1 MKHVSIRAVCFVGLM
16 CLAVLSAHGRD
27 RTETLS
33 TVVLESF
40 NGETTREWSDGGQMR
55 TFDFAWDLRA
65 SGWATTVDGVSFPR
79 STFVEAWPRALF
91 GGNREG
97 RLIQS
102 FGVNGRFD
110 RQGHNWID
118 VFPVQD
124 GEAFEIPMPG
134 RVRSMD
140 MWVWGS
146 NLQYRLE
153 AYLRDAEGYM
163 HRIQLGSLA
172 FDGWRNLSA
181 SIPSH
186 IRQENRVLPAHARL
200 SFVKFRLWTQ
210 PNERSDNFFVYFNRL
225 NILTDMAHPY
235 FDGDDLANP
244 DLVSE
249 FWND

>member
-1 MKHVSIRAVCFVGLM
+1 
-16 CLAVLSAHGRD
+16 
-27 RTETLS
+27 
-33 TVVLESF
+33 VVLESF
-40 NGETTREWSDGGQMR
+40 NGETTKEWNDGGQAR
-55 TFDFAWDLRA
+55 TFDFSWDLKA
-65 SGWATTVDGVSFPR
+65 SNWATTLNDGGNQVSFPR
-79 STFVEAWPRALF
+79 STFVDAWPRALF